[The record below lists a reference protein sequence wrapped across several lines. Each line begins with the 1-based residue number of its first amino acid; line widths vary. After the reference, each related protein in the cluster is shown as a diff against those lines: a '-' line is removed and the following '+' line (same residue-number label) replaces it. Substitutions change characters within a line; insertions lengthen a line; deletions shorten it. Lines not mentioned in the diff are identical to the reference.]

1 MIGYCDGGA
10 VPRVTSDPIIK
21 RLGSAVSVSATRGR
35 ANHQFKFLIPMATIN
50 AHIEVLERKPSKSGW
65 ASVKRWWLDLFER
78 FAICG
83 SQQDFDDLAMY
94 RRDEQVRA
102 CIRAEMREHVG
113 ADRRDTCVANAIDIT
128 LRSIGYDLSDLGSIR
143 QANIGV
149 KRTFKEWEAYFKD
162 RDVDPLATCRFSQA
176 QVIPKFAAACALHI
190 RAKLGAMEANE
201 ANVLLVQRK
210 YLEVCRRHGV
220 RDVDTVL
227 HQGFVMNA
235 VFTESVLDDL
245 ASSRRRLP
253 AWIRWLDE
261 VQPTGSVPRAV
272 C

>member
-1 MIGYCDGGA
+1 MTT
-10 VPRVTSDPIIK
+10 TS
-21 RLGSAVSVSATRGR
+21 
-35 ANHQFKFLIPMATIN
+35 
-50 AHIEVLERKPSKSGW
+50 AHIELLERRPRKSAW
-65 ASVKRWWLDLFER
+65 ATAKRWLLDLIER
-78 FAICG
+78 CGACG
-83 SQQDFDDLAMY
+83 SSDDFDDLAMY
-94 RRDEQVRA
+94 RRDEMVRKS
-102 CIRAEMREHVG
+102 IRTEMRLHMG
-113 ADRRDTCVANAIDIT
+113 ADSRSTCVANAIDVT
-128 LRSIGYDLSDLGSIR
+128 LRTTGYDLADLGTIR

-149 KRTFKEWEAYFKD
+149 KRTEKEWDAYF
-162 RDVDPLATCRFSQA
+162 RMMNIDPLTTCRFKQA

-235 VFTESVLDDL
+235 VFTESVLDDI

-253 AWIRWLDE
+253 AWIKWLDE
-261 VQPTGSVPRAV
+261 VQPTGSVPRAI